1 MSNRESFDRR
11 QNQRRH
17 SSPKAVGR
25 ANDDYPN
32 PANANGITLLAP
44 HTPPVQEHRNR
55 QERRLGERRTCKL
68 GPPQGI
74 EERRFRPDLRGV
86 VFPLYYNTK

>member
-11 QNQRRH
+11 QKQRRH
-17 SSPKAVGR
+17 ALPKTGGR
-25 ANDDYPN
+25 ANDNCPT
-32 PANANGITLLAP
+32 PANASGLSLFAPLAP
-44 HTPPVQEHRNR
+44 PHQEHRTNHD
-55 QERRLGERRTCKL
+55 RRLGERRTHKL
-68 GPPQGI
+68 GPPQGM